1 MQQIPINW
9 WAVIVA
15 AIIRMVVGSVWFSPV
30 GFMKPWQ
37 RLSGISEAQVKAS
50 FGRAIGV
57 DAVMSLI
64 MAFILFHAVV
74 YAGAM
79 NLWAGA
85 VVGFLNWLGF
95 IFTVFVGLW
104 AYEQKPIKLV
114 SITAGFNLVALI
126 LMGALI
132 GVWH

>member
-1 MQQIPINW
+1 
-9 WAVIVA
+9 
-15 AIIRMVVGSVWFSPV
+15 
-30 GFMKPWQ
+30 
-37 RLSGISEAQVKAS
+37 
-50 FGRAIGV
+50 
-57 DAVMSLI
+57 
-64 MAFILFHAVV
+64 VV
-74 YAGAM
+74 YAGATT
-79 NLWAGA
+79 LWAGA
-85 VVGFLNWLGF
+85 IVGFLNWLGF

>member
-15 AIIRMVVGSVWFSPV
+15 AIIRMVVGSVWFSPA

-50 FGRAIGV
+50 FGRAIGI
-57 DAVMSLI
+57 DAAMSLI

-74 YAGAM
+74 YAGATT
-79 NLWAGA
+79 LWAGA
-85 VVGFLNWLGF
+85 IVGFLNWLGF

>member
-37 RLSGISEAQVKAS
+37 RLAGISEAQVKAS
-50 FGRAIGV
+50 FGRAIGI

-74 YAGAM
+74 YAGAT
-79 NLWAGA
+79 NAWAGA
-85 VVGFLNWLGF
+85 AVGFLNWLGF

-104 AYEQKPIKLV
+104 AYEQKPAKLV